1 MKIMDALAIRDTAA
15 HNSDVLEELNVIH
28 KTFIIENLLNRDVSL
43 QWQASA
49 NEDFSN
55 PFNVAAPFVVVAGAS
70 DYATCSNLFP
80 YCRVAAT
87 ALVSNPTSG
96 ALTIHVFKYTG
107 A

>member
-1 MKIMDALAIRDTAA
+1 MKIMDALAIRDTSG
-15 HNSDVLEELNVIH
+15 HNTSVLEELNVIH

-55 PFNVAAPFVVVAGAS
+55 SFNVGATFIVVAGAS

-80 YCRVAAT
+80 FCRIVAT

-96 ALTIHVFKYTG
+96 TLTIHAFKYAG